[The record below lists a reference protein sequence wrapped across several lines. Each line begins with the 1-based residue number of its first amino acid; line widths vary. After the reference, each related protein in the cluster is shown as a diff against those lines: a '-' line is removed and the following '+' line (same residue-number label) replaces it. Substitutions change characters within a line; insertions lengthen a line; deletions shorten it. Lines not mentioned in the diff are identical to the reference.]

1 MVFSKDKILEKARKL
16 AGILEIPQSEVRK
29 IEENLGFCYSAPEI
43 TREVAAKAID
53 HTILS
58 FSAGKD
64 DVLKICG
71 EAKKYGFKAVCINP
85 VWVKTAFDFRRENDA
100 DFKIATVIDF
110 PLGASTA
117 AAKLAESAAAAV
129 DGADEID
136 VVINIGLI
144 KSGMFKECFE
154 LLKSTTKTKAYIKVI
169 LETSELTED
178 EKIYA
183 ALIAVFAGADM
194 LKTSTGV
201 NGKATAGDVRLL
213 RMIAGNRLGVKA
225 AGGIR
230 DKETLIA
237 MMNAGADRIGCSS
250 SVSIMEKW

>member
-1 MVFSKDKILEKARKL
+1 MGFSKEKIFEKALEL
-16 AGILEIPQSEVRK
+16 AGILEIPQSEAEK
-29 IEENLGFCYSAPEI
+29 IKENLDFCYTAPEI
-43 TREVAAKAID
+43 TKKTAAQAID

-58 FSAGKD
+58 FNAAEN
-64 DVLKICG
+64 DVLRICE

-85 VWVKTAFDFRRENDA
+85 VWVKTAAKFRAENRA
-100 DFKIATVIDF
+100 AFKIATVIDF

-117 AAKLAESAAAAV
+117 VAKQAESIAAAV

-144 KSGMFKECFE
+144 KSGSFKECFE
-154 LLKSTTKTKAYIKVI
+154 ILKSTTKTKAYIKVI
-169 LETSELTED
+169 LETSELSED

-201 NGKATAGDVRLL
+201 NGKATADDVRLL

>member
-1 MVFSKDKILEKARKL
+1 MEFSKEKILEKAREL
-16 AGILEIPQSEVRK
+16 AQILEISQSEVEK
-29 IEENLGFCYSAPEI
+29 IKENLDCAYIQPEI
-43 TREVAAKAID
+43 TKEAAAKAID

-58 FSAGKD
+58 FNAGKN
-64 DVLKICG
+64 DVLRICG
-71 EAKKYGFKAVCINP
+71 EAEKYGFKAVCINP
-85 VWVKTAFDFRRENDA
+85 VWIKTAFDFRKKKGA
-100 DFKIATVIDF
+100 SFKIATVIDF

-117 AAKLAESAAAAV
+117 FAKQAESAAAAV

-154 LLKSTTKTKAYIKVI
+154 ILKSTMKTKSYVKVI
-169 LETSELTED
+169 LETSELSED

-201 NGKATAGDVRLL
+201 NGKAAVDDVRLL

-230 DKETLIA
+230 DKAALVA

-250 SVSIMEKW
+250 SVSIMENW